1 VTRAGR
7 VTRADRLTRG
17 GRSPQPATVTEPASD
32 APVLELTGI
41 EKSFVTGGSGT
52 KSARGTITVLEGVSL
67 TVQHGEHVAI
77 IGRSGSGK
85 STLIRCMNLLEIP
98 DRGTIRASGS
108 AVYADRVLLSSK
120 QLVRFRR
127 QVGMVFQQFNLFPHL
142 TVAENV
148 ALPLTKGVGLPART
162 ALTRAADMLV
172 KVGLADKLRSYP
184 RELSGG
190 QQQRVAI
197 ARALALQ
204 PSVVLFDEPT
214 SALDPELVGEVLA
227 VLRELA
233 REGMTMVIVT
243 HELAF
248 AAEVS
253 NRVVFLDAGK
263 IAEEG
268 PPEQIFKAPVNART
282 QSFVSQFAR

>member
-1 VTRAGR
+1 VT
-7 VTRADRLTRG
+7 
-17 GRSPQPATVTEPASD
+17 SIPAPGVPASSVP
-32 APVLELTGI
+32 APDVAALELTGI
-41 EKSFVTGGSGT
+41 EKSFTTGRAGA
-52 KSARGTITVLEGVSL
+52 KSTVRVLEGVSL
-67 TVQHGEHVAI
+67 SVQPGEHVAI

-85 STLIRCMNLLEIP
+85 STLIRCMNLLEVP
-98 DRGTIRASGS
+98 DRGTIHASGT
-108 AVYADRVLLSSK
+108 AVYHDRILLSSK
-120 QLVRFRR
+120 ELVRFRR

-142 TVAENV
+142 TVVENV
-148 ALPLTKGVGLPART
+148 ALPLTKGVGLTENA
-162 ALTRAADMLV
+162 ALTRAADMLA
-172 KVGLADKLRSYP
+172 KVGLTDKLRSYP

-233 REGMTMVIVT
+233 AEGMTMVIVT

-253 NRVVFLDAGK
+253 NRVVFLDAGR

>member
-1 VTRAGR
+1 VT
-7 VTRADRLTRG
+7 VDRTDLSG
-17 GRSPQPATVTEPASD
+17 PQPGAADSAAGQAS
-32 APVLELTGI
+32 AVPELRLAGI
-41 EKSFVTGGSGT
+41 EKSFVTGRGA
-52 KSARGTITVLEGVSL
+52 ARSRLSVLKGISL

-85 STLIRCMNLLEIP
+85 STLIRCMNLLEVP
-98 DRGTIRASGS
+98 DRGTIE
-108 AVYADRVLLSSK
+108 ADGAAIYQDRILLSPR
-120 QLVRFRR
+120 QLVGFRR
-127 QVGMVFQQFNLFPHL
+127 RVGMVFQQFNLFPHL
-142 TVAENV
+142 TVVENV
-148 ALPLTKGVGLPART
+148 ALPLTKGVGLAQPA
-162 ALTRAADMLV
+162 ALERAVSMLG

-197 ARALALQ
+197 ARTLALQ
-204 PSVVLFDEPT
+204 PAIVLFDEPT

-233 REGMTMVIVT
+233 HEGMTMVIVT

-253 NRVVFLDAGK
+253 NRVVFLDAGLV
-263 IAEEG
+263 AEEG
-268 PPEQIFKAPVNART
+268 PPEQIFKAPVNPRT
-282 QSFVSQFAR
+282 QSFVSQFAG

>member
-1 VTRAGR
+1 MTTTAAGR
-7 VTRADRLTRG
+7 QDPG
-17 GRSPQPATVTEPASD
+17 

-41 EKSFVTGGSGT
+41 EKSFISGRPGRSGRSGAKT
-52 KSARGTITVLEGVSL
+52 TVSVLEGVSL

-85 STLIRCMNLLEIP
+85 STLIRCMNLLEVP
-98 DRGTIRASGS
+98 DRGTIAASGVP
-108 AVYADRVLLSSK
+108 VYRDRILLSSK
-120 QLVRFRR
+120 ELVRFRR

-148 ALPLTKGVGLPART
+148 ALPLTKGVGLAENA
-162 ALTRAADMLV
+162 ALARAASMLV

-204 PSVVLFDEPT
+204 PAVVLFDEPT

-233 REGMTMVIVT
+233 QEGMTMVIVT

-253 NRVVFLDAGK
+253 NRVVFLDAGR

>member
-1 VTRAGR
+1 VTG
-7 VTRADRLTRG
+7 
-17 GRSPQPATVTEPASD
+17 
-32 APVLELTGI
+32 APVLKLTGI
-41 EKSFVTGGSGT
+41 EKSFAVGRAGA
-52 KSARGTITVLEGVSL
+52 KSKVSVLEGVSL

-85 STLIRCMNLLEIP
+85 STLIRCMNLLEVP
-98 DRGTIRASGS
+98 DRGAIEASGS
-108 AVYADRVLLSSK
+108 LVYQDRILLSAK
-120 QLVRFRR
+120 ELVRFRR

-148 ALPLTKGVGLPART
+148 ALPLTKGVGLAENA
-162 ALTRAADMLV
+162 ALVRAASMLV

-204 PSVVLFDEPT
+204 PAVVLFDEPT

-233 REGMTMVIVT
+233 QEGMTMVIVT

-253 NRVVFLDAGK
+253 NRVVFLDAGR

>member
-1 VTRAGR
+1 VTFSRRQARSAQAETGP
-7 VTRADRLTRG
+7 VIAEQADST
-17 GRSPQPATVTEPASD
+17 PA
-32 APVLELTGI
+32 LELAGI
-41 EKSFVTGGSGT
+41 EKSFSTGRAGA
-52 KSARGTITVLEGVSL
+52 KQKVTVLEGVSL
-67 TVQHGEHVAI
+67 AVRPGEHVSI

-85 STLIRCMNLLEIP
+85 STMIRCMNLLEVP
-98 DRGTIRASGS
+98 DRGVIRANGTT
-108 AVYADRVLLSSK
+108 VYSDRILLSSRE
-120 QLVRFRR
+120 LVGFRR

-142 TVAENV
+142 TVVENV
-148 ALPLTKGVGLPART
+148 AMPLIKGVGLGSSA
-162 ALTRAADMLV
+162 ALERAAGMLV
-172 KVGLADKLRSYP
+172 KVGLSDKLRSYP

-204 PSVVLFDEPT
+204 PAVVLFDEPT

-233 REGMTMVIVT
+233 EEGMTMVIVT

-248 AAEVS
+248 AAEIS
-253 NRVVFLDAGK
+253 HRVVFLDGGK

-268 PPEQIFKAPVNART
+268 PPEQIFTAPVNART

>member
-1 VTRAGR
+1 VTSVPAAG
-7 VTRADRLTRG
+7 V
-17 GRSPQPATVTEPASD
+17 PASGVP
-32 APVLELTGI
+32 AAGVPALELTGI
-41 EKSFVTGGSGT
+41 EKSFTTGRAGA
-52 KSARGTITVLEGVSL
+52 KSTVRVLERVSL
-67 TVQHGEHVAI
+67 SVQPGEHVAI

-85 STLIRCMNLLEIP
+85 STLIRCMNLLEVP
-98 DRGTIRASGS
+98 DRGTIHASGT
-108 AVYADRVLLSSK
+108 AVYHDRILLSSK
-120 QLVRFRR
+120 ELVRFRR

-142 TVAENV
+142 TVVENV
-148 ALPLTKGVGLPART
+148 ALPLTKGVGLAENA
-162 ALTRAADMLV
+162 ALTRAADMLA
-172 KVGLADKLRSYP
+172 KVGLTDKLRSYP

-233 REGMTMVIVT
+233 ADGMTMVIVT

-253 NRVVFLDAGK
+253 NRVVFLDAGR

>member
-1 VTRAGR
+1 MTTTAAGR
-7 VTRADRLTRG
+7 QDPG
-17 GRSPQPATVTEPASD
+17 

-41 EKSFVTGGSGT
+41 EKSFISGRPGRSGRSGRSGAKT
-52 KSARGTITVLEGVSL
+52 TVSVLEGVSL

-85 STLIRCMNLLEIP
+85 STLIRCMNLLEVP
-98 DRGTIRASGS
+98 DRGTIAASGVP
-108 AVYADRVLLSSK
+108 VYRDRILLSSK
-120 QLVRFRR
+120 ELVRFRR

-148 ALPLTKGVGLPART
+148 ALPLTKGVGLAENA
-162 ALTRAADMLV
+162 ALTRAASMLV

-204 PSVVLFDEPT
+204 PAVVLFDEPT

-233 REGMTMVIVT
+233 QEGMTMVIVT

-253 NRVVFLDAGK
+253 NRVVFLDAGR

>member
-1 VTRAGR
+1 MALGRLQARTGRARINDIAAPGESAISADGTAGR
-7 VTRADRLTRG
+7 
-17 GRSPQPATVTEPASD
+17 
-32 APVLELTGI
+32 PVLELTGI
-41 EKSFVTGGSGT
+41 EKSFSSGRAVAGSAV
-52 KSARGTITVLEGVSL
+52 SVLEGVSL
-67 TVQHGEHVAI
+67 TVHHGEHVAI

-98 DRGTIRASGS
+98 DRGSIAAGGLL
-108 AVYADRVLLSSK
+108 VYQDRILLTPR

-142 TVAENV
+142 TVVENV
-148 ALPLTKGVGLPART
+148 ALPLTKGVGLAERE
-162 ALTRAADMLV
+162 ALGRAADMLV

-197 ARALALQ
+197 ARTLALQ
-204 PSVVLFDEPT
+204 PAVVLFDEPT

-233 REGMTMVIVT
+233 NEGMTMVIVT

-248 AAEVS
+248 AAEIS
-253 NRVVFLDAGK
+253 HRVIFLDGGR

-268 PPEQIFKAPVNART
+268 PPEQIFTAPVSART
-282 QSFVSQFAR
+282 RSFVSQFAR

>member
-1 VTRAGR
+1 VTGDRTALSGPQSRA
-7 VTRADRLTRG
+7 ADPAAGLAPGVPELRL
-17 GRSPQPATVTEPASD
+17 A
-32 APVLELTGI
+32 GI
-41 EKSFVTGGSGT
+41 EKSFVTGRGAA
-52 KSARGTITVLEGVSL
+52 KSRLPVLKGISL

-85 STLIRCMNLLEIP
+85 STLIRCMNLLEVP
-98 DRGTIRASGS
+98 DRGTIEADGASI
-108 AVYADRVLLSSK
+108 YQDRILLSPK
-120 QLVRFRR
+120 QLVGFRR
-127 QVGMVFQQFNLFPHL
+127 RVGMVFQQFNLFPHL
-142 TVAENV
+142 TVVENV
-148 ALPLTKGVGLPART
+148 ALPLTKGVGLAQPA
-162 ALTRAADMLV
+162 ALERAVSMLS

-197 ARALALQ
+197 ARTLALQ
-204 PSVVLFDEPT
+204 PAVVLFDEPT

-233 REGMTMVIVT
+233 NEGMTMVIVT
-243 HELAF
+243 HEMAF

-253 NRVVFLDAGK
+253 NRVVFLDAGQV
-263 IAEEG
+263 AEEG

-282 QSFVSQFAR
+282 QSFVSQFAG